1 MKFRDLL
8 NLNQDGLLPNR
19 ERVYKR
25 IMKRRARPARI
36 AAFVMSSCAVLTIG
50 VFLGISMLGRAV
62 EQEVPI
68 VTGAVNI
75 INSIEA
81 IAKTGLGVKTT
92 TALEIKTSEEVE
104 LKELKAR
111 LAVSPEAKFN
121 LKKTGTCAYELRFED
136 ALQENT
142 LYNVEAIYN
151 GKAVHRWAFQ
161 TESVFKVTNATPE
174 GEHYVNTDSAVEVT
188 FSHADVSG
196 FEEAFQI
203 VPKIEGSFEHYGRTW
218 AFVPSKP
225 FDACKLYTVTIKKEV
240 AGPGG
245 IALDEDYRFS
255 FTTVPEGSYAYLIY
269 QQNEAADTFLVNESP
284 IASICYNQADV
295 STASVK
301 VYSLANSK
309 AYIDAYKS
317 YVRNGEVSPEIMA
330 LADREYLQFEATPA
344 VTTNYNNIYEQAA
357 FINYPE
363 ALPLGYYFA
372 EIQIGGYKVY
382 QLLESTTLSL
392 YTITTNGDYS
402 VWVNDTESGEPI
414 PDRKV
419 TLDGFRDAKTN
430 SVGVATFKGAE
441 EALEQRVLT
450 VENGAYPYVAFLNGG
465 ATDEELN
472 QKNAYYSY
480 ITTGSNLYRATDT
493 AEIFGVVLPRKAKTK
508 IPDKVTLRCD
518 SIGVEMQV
526 EVAKNGTFTAE
537 LPLNNTAAT
546 YGNVDLLIGKTYLTG
561 TYFNVADYELPLYQV
576 EVTTERLAYTI
587 GEEVRYTAQVTYMDG
602 TPAGGIPLS
611 SSVYNLAGTT
621 DEDGC
626 LTGSFYAE
634 KQNEGYYAD
643 TNGPEIQSV
652 EFSVDN
658 GTDGYYGSSAAFM
671 VFDSKYFLKAAYE
684 DGTLTVNAN
693 QIDFNLADQLDRDRV
708 YSNGYS
714 EENFKGAVAT
724 LNLTGELHEITYEKK
739 PLATTYDAI
748 NKKVVY
754 SWKYEEKDTLIRNFD
769 LSVTEGA
776 ATLEL
781 PERSDEGHRYYVV
794 LHSDAGTIRCDLSDY
809 NYYGDYRYTY
819 NLNADKFVA
828 DIGEAVELS
837 VLDGRNNET
846 INGGS
851 VLYTA
856 VSGEVVD
863 NFHGSSG
870 RYTMKFK
877 KEYAPDVMIYGAY
890 FDGRHIYDLG
900 CQLIDYDLE
909 KSRLY
914 IEMEKDKPQYS
925 PGDKVTLQFK
935 VTDGQGKPVQTALN
949 LSVLDRALYLL
960 TGDFSDPLYELYGSR
975 CFGSEVYTT
984 TSHREFMPGGQQ
996 YGEGG
1001 GGGEIS
1007 RGDFEDA
1014 PYFETVET
1022 NKNGEATVQFTL
1034 PDSITEWK
1042 VVARAVSEDIQAGM
1056 DVFELRSTQNY
1067 FAQASMSETIKT
1079 TDDLTIAVKADG
1091 LQASRD
1097 EKNYFT
1103 IGITDRDGNEIKTL
1117 EGSAEKGKY
1126 VYLNFGKLREGVYTA
1141 YIQAENGALK
1151 DGVIKSFQVE
1161 STQSSVWIHDQIM
1174 VDRGLELKLKPARG
1188 NVTLTMVDVE
1198 RAFWQQVIGKL
1209 KSHAGNRVDQVLGQY
1224 LANEFYSSGVWM
1236 NKETLD
1242 YSLLRSYM
1250 DNEGVK
1256 LFTDR
1261 DVSDLRVSAKMA
1273 AVAPDFFDREVLK
1286 NSFEWYLNDRY
1297 AAKIDVLVS
1306 YFGLAALG
1314 EPVLNDLQLIY
1325 STETKL
1331 SPEENAYL
1339 ALGFAYAGD
1348 YNTARYIFDT
1358 RLKSYLV
1365 ESDGTVYAAID
1376 ESVEEDLTGCLTLLS
1391 NRLSLEYSKGLIS
1404 YIVDTDTEYTLLNL
1418 ELISYLNDH
1427 VTELNGENKVTVT
1440 TGDGRNETYTYS
1452 KMGELIL
1459 NLSPAQASDLR
1470 IVNLV
1475 GESSLSYAYSGT
1487 VRNLQEVGVV
1497 SGSIGVEI
1505 PSEVDLGGMAQI
1517 LLDVSIPEGYD
1528 LPMMDLTLPSGL
1540 RFESG
1545 MLYAGEWE
1553 CNITPALDQKRI
1565 NIPLVTGDNTISI
1578 WIRGALPGEYELEP
1592 IVVTN
1597 AENHSYIT
1605 TDSVRISVVG
1615 T

>member
-1 MKFRDLL
+1 MKFSDLL
-8 NLNQDGLLPNR
+8 NLNHDGLLPNGG
-19 ERVYKR
+19 RVYKR
-25 IMKRRARPARI
+25 IMKRRARPMRMM
-36 AAFVMSSCAVLTIG
+36 AFISSTCAVFAVG
-50 VFLGISMLGRAV
+50 VFLFISLLGRPQT
-62 EQEVPI
+62 QEVPI

-81 IAKTGLGVKTT
+81 IAKTGLGVKTN
-92 TALEIKTSEEVE
+92 TALEIMTSEEVE

-111 LAVSPEAKFN
+111 LAVTPEAKFS
-121 LKKTGTCAYELRFED
+121 LKKTGACAYELHFED
-136 ALQENT
+136 ALRENT
-142 LYNVEAIYN
+142 LYNVEAMYN
-151 GKAVHRWAFQ
+151 GKSVYRWAFQ
-161 TESVFKVTNATPE
+161 TEAVFKVTQATPE
-174 GEHYVNTDSAVEVT
+174 GERYVNTDSAVEVT

-203 VPKIEGSFEHYGRTW
+203 VPKIEGTFEHYGRTW

-225 FDACKLYTVTIKKEV
+225 FDACKLYTVTIEKDV
-240 AGPGG
+240 SGPGG
-245 IALDEDYRFS
+245 MALEEDYQFS

-269 QQNEAADTFLVNESP
+269 QQNQAADTFLVNESP

-295 STASVK
+295 STAGVK
-301 VYSLANSK
+301 VYSLGDSK
-309 AYIDAYKS
+309 AYIDAYKK

-330 LADREYLQFEATPA
+330 LADQEYLQFDATPA

-382 QLLESTTLSL
+382 QMLESTTLSL
-392 YTITTNGDYS
+392 YTITTNGDYTI
-402 VWVNDTESGEPI
+402 WVNDTESGEPI
-414 PDRKV
+414 ADRKV

-430 SVGVATFKGAE
+430 SVGVATFKDAE
-441 EALEQRVLT
+441 KALDQRVLT
-450 VENGAYPYVAFLNGG
+450 VENDAYPYVAFLNGG
-465 ATDEELN
+465 AADEELN

-480 ITTGSNLYRATDT
+480 ITTGSSLYRATDT
-493 AEIFGVVLPRKAKTK
+493 VEIFGVILPRKAKTK
-508 IPDKVTLRCD
+508 VPDEVTLHCD
-518 SIGVEMQV
+518 SIGVEIKASV
-526 EVAKNGTFTAE
+526 GKNGAFTAE
-537 LPLNNTAAT
+537 IPLNNTAAS
-546 YGNVDLLIGKTYLTG
+546 YGNVDLLIGSTYLTS
-561 TYFNVADYELPLYQV
+561 TYFTVADYELPLYHV
-576 EVTTERLAYTI
+576 EVTTDRLAYTI
-587 GEEVRYTAQVTYMDG
+587 GAEVRYTAQITYMDG
-602 TPAGGIPLS
+602 TPAAGIPLS
-611 SSVYNLAGTT
+611 SSVYDLAGVT
-621 DEDGC
+621 DEDGR
-626 LTGSFYAE
+626 LSGSFYAE

-643 TNGPEIQSV
+643 TTGPEIQSI

-658 GTDGYYGSSAAFM
+658 GTDGYYGSTAAFM
-671 VFDSKYFLKAAYE
+671 VFDSSYFLKGTYG
-684 DGTLTVNAN
+684 DGALTVHAHQVNF
-693 QIDFNLADQLDRDRV
+693 DLADQIDRDRV
-708 YSNGYS
+708 YIDGYL
-714 EENFKGAVAT
+714 EENFKGAAAS
-724 LNLTGELHEITYEKK
+724 LSLTGELHEITYEKK

-754 SWKYEEKDTLIRNFD
+754 SWQYEEKDTLIRNVE
-769 LSVTEGA
+769 LSVTDGL

-781 PERSDEGHRYYVV
+781 PEKSDEGHRYYV
-794 LHSDAGTIRCDLSDY
+794 LLNSDAGTIRCELSDY
-809 NYYGDYRYTY
+809 NYYGEYRYTY
-819 NLNADKFVA
+819 NLTADKVMA
-828 DIGEAVELS
+828 DIGETVELS
-837 VLDGRNNET
+837 VLDGRNHEA

-870 RYTMKFK
+870 RYTLKFK

-890 FDGRHIYDLG
+890 FDGKHIYDLG

-909 KSRLY
+909 KSRLH
-914 IEMEKDKPQYS
+914 IEMEKDQTRYS
-925 PGDKVTLQFK
+925 PGDEVTLQFK
-935 VTDGQGKPVQTALN
+935 VTDEKGNPVQTVLN

-960 TGDFSDPLYELYGSR
+960 TGDFSDPLYELYSTR

-1001 GGGEIS
+1001 GDGEIS

-1022 NKNGEATVQFTL
+1022 NKKGEVTVHFTL

-1042 VVARAVSEDIQAGM
+1042 VVARAISEDIQAGM
-1056 DVFELRSTQNY
+1056 DVFELRSTRDY
-1067 FAQASMSETIKT
+1067 FAQVSMSETIKT
-1079 TDDLTIAVKADG
+1079 TDDFTIAVKADG
-1091 LQASRD
+1091 LQAPRD
-1097 EKNYFT
+1097 EKNRFT
-1103 IGITDRDGNEIKTL
+1103 VGITDRDGNEIKKL
-1117 EGSAEKGKY
+1117 EGSAEKGEY
-1126 VYLNFGKLREGVYTA
+1126 VYLNSGKLREGLYTA
-1141 YIQAENGALK
+1141 YIQAECGVLK
-1151 DGVIKSFQVE
+1151 DGIIKSFRVE
-1161 STQSSVWIHDQIM
+1161 KTQSSVWIHDQKS
-1174 VDRGLELKLKPARG
+1174 VGQGLELKLKPTRG
-1188 NVTLTMVDVE
+1188 NVTLTVVDVE
-1198 RAFWQQVIGKL
+1198 RAFWQQVMAKL

-1224 LANEFYSSGVWM
+1224 LADEFYSSGAWM
-1236 NKETLD
+1236 NKDTID

-1273 AVAPDFFDREVLK
+1273 AVAPDFFEREVLK

-1314 EPVLNDLQLIY
+1314 EPILQDLQLIY
-1325 STETKL
+1325 STETTL
-1331 SPEENAYL
+1331 TPEENAYL

-1348 YNTARYIFDT
+1348 YNTAQYIFDT
-1358 RLKSYLV
+1358 RLKGYLV
-1365 ESDGTVYAAID
+1365 EEDDMIYAAVE
-1376 ESVEEDLTGCLTLLS
+1376 ESVEEDLTGCITLLS
-1391 NRLSLEYSKGLIS
+1391 NRLSMDYSEGLIS

-1427 VTELNGENKVTVT
+1427 VTELCGENKVTIT

-1459 NLSPAQASDLR
+1459 NLSPAQSSDLR
-1470 IVNLV
+1470 VVNLE
-1475 GESSLSYAYSGT
+1475 GTSSVSYTYNGT
-1487 VRNLQEVGVV
+1487 AKNLQEIGTV
-1497 SGSIGVEI
+1497 SGSIGFEV
-1505 PSEVDLGGMAQI
+1505 PNEVDLGGTAQI
-1517 LLDVSIPEGYD
+1517 FLDVVVPEEFD
-1528 LPMMDLTLPSGL
+1528 LPMMDLTLPAGL

-1545 MLYAGEWE
+1545 MVYAGEWE
-1553 CNITPALDQKRI
+1553 YNITPTFDHSRI
-1565 NIPLVTGDNTISI
+1565 HIPLVNGNNTVSI
-1578 WIRGALPGEYELEP
+1578 WIRGALLGEYELEP

-1605 TDSVRISVVG
+1605 TETVRISVAG
-1615 T
+1615 S